1 MQLEDGSVAWSTT
14 SEEYCRA
21 AIDNVEKM
29 LEQEGT
35 QPLKVFGTKAGERP
49 FPAPY
54 RPEVDVTK
62 VLGDDLH
69 SRYLQLIGVLRWAI
83 ELGRIDIITEVS
95 VLSQHQCNPREG
107 HLNALYKI
115 FRNHVERWFH
125 IIGLNVGFLEEGTS
139 GTCIGTRVESQYG
152 KNID

>member
-1 MQLEDGSVAWSTT
+1 MKELKGLYRLKDDSLGPPSRYLGANVEKVQLEDGSVAWSTT
-14 SEEYCRA
+14 SKKYYRA
-21 AIDNVEKM
+21 AIENVERM
-29 LEQEGT
+29 LEMEGS
-35 QPLKVFGTKAGERP
+35 QPLKVFGSKAGERP
-49 FPAPY
+49 YPAPY

-107 HLNALYKI
+107 QLNALDI
-115 FRNHVERWFH
+115 LVFEV
-125 IIGLNVGFLEEGTS
+125 
-139 GTCIGTRVESQYG
+139 
-152 KNID
+152 